1 MKQVEVF
8 YGKKSMTSEN
18 KIFVKEEDFQ
28 ILAGEESF
36 GIPLYELQK
45 IQRRKING
53 KIIPELFSFDDCSI
67 WWFLHPT
74 IYPELKKLTN
84 FITKFLEFI
93 DQHKPIKITINE
105 QFENFDIIKQICKKE
120 KILFSYSKKSYFEY
134 SLSQKIKRKIQQKRY
149 EKIFAQKNKKR
160 KTIFSSQKNS
170 LPTIKDKV
178 VFVIPTIYHRDLID
192 YKTGKSFKGEYIQ
205 QSIIEQFEE
214 SVVGIDVDY
223 TFNGDYKVLEDRMS
237 SKISWMPIESI
248 INNEENS
255 QISSFIEKY
264 KKIIKNPEFQN
275 LFKFKEISLWTSM
288 EEVFEK
294 FNYAPYLPNYLRFLD
309 SVTKFLEENKPKII
323 FLSYETGP
331 FGQAII
337 IASKKNQ
344 IKTVAV
350 AHGTID
356 KNNPMYAYDRLRL
369 NGDKYGFPIPETTL
383 VHGEFSKQTMVN
395 QGYPSERIVV
405 YGNPAFF
412 KLEEIR
418 KLLNQKNL
426 HEKYGIDK
434 NQQVILY
441 PTEFLQEFYS
451 AQGKYN
457 YNSLILEKLLENFAN
472 KEQFMIILKP
482 HPNENTSVYEKILKQ
497 FSSKNVKIIQG
508 DLFELIHISSVV
520 VSIFSNVMTDA
531 LCFEKPVIRV
541 TFDNIQHT
549 VPYEE
554 FKVVLSTN
562 LENLIPNIFDLLN
575 NKQLRAKLKK
585 NLQKFLKEQNNIPIQ
600 NPELIIENLLT
611 N

>member
-53 KIIPELFSFDDCSI
+53 KTISELFSFDDCSI

-93 DQHKPIKITINE
+93 DQHKPIKITINGE
-105 QFENFDIIKQICKKE
+105 FKNFDIIKQICEKE
-120 KILFSYSKKSYFEY
+120 KILFSYSKKSYLEY
-134 SLSQKIKRKIQQKRY
+134 SLLQKIKRKIQQKRY

-223 TFNGDYKVLEDRMS
+223 TFNGDYKVLEDRIS
-237 SKISWMPIESI
+237 SKISWMPVESI

-264 KKIIKNPEFQN
+264 KKIIKNPKFQN
-275 LFKFKEISLWTSM
+275 LFKFKEIFLWTSM

-294 FNYAPYLPNYLRFLD
+294 FNYAPYIPNYLQFLD

-350 AHGTID
+350 AHGAID
-356 KNNPMYAYDRLRL
+356 KNNPMYAYDRLRI

-457 YNSLILEKLLENFAN
+457 YNSLILKKLLENFVN

-508 DLFELIHISSVV
+508 NLFELIHISSVV
-520 VSIFSNVMTDA
+520 VSVFSNVMTDA

-554 FKVVLSTN
+554 FEVVLSTN

-585 NLQKFLKEQNNIPIQ
+585 NLQKFLKEQNNIPVQ